1 MNKLILPNQTD
12 FQLKSTFWLSVTAG
26 SLILPFAIYHLT
38 HQSWQ
43 IGMGALIVAIGL
55 FIGTWSCYRKA
66 YNSVYTF
73 VLLTPIST
81 VLVAYLTNTVGVS
94 GSFWSYPTVLLF
106 YFMMSERQA
115 WISNLVFVVTM
126 LPLAWGLL
134 ETHEAV
140 RFSVTL
146 ILVSAYAAIFLR
158 VISRLYRERCEQA
171 ITDALTGLYNRSLLK
186 DSLVQAIHQTNRT
199 DTAFTLISMDIDF
212 FKEVNDELGHDMG
225 DHVLVQLGAFLKD
238 FFRESD
244 RVFRTGGEEFLIL
257 VYNTNEASSIDIA
270 ERLRRDIENLTLI
283 PGRSVTVSIGVAGPG
298 SEKDWKL
305 WMKTC
310 DDNLY
315 EAKNSGRNRVVAC
328 ST

>member
-1 MNKLILPNQTD
+1 MNKLISPDQSE
-12 FQLKSTFWLSVTAG
+12 FQFKSTFWLSATAG

-38 HQSWQ
+38 YQSWQ
-43 IGMGALIVAIGL
+43 IGMGAMIVTLGL
-55 FIGTWSCYRKA
+55 FVGTWSCYRKT
-66 YNSVYTF
+66 YNSLYTF
-73 VLLTPIST
+73 LLLTPVST
-81 VLVAYLTNTVGVS
+81 VLVAYLTNTVGIS

-115 WISNLVFVVTM
+115 LISNTIFVATM
-126 LPLAWGLL
+126 LPLVWGLL
-134 ETHEAV
+134 ETHEAT

-146 ILVSAYAAIFLR
+146 ILVSAYAAIFHR
-158 VISRLYRERCEQA
+158 VFSRLYRERCEQA
-171 ITDALTGLYNRSLLK
+171 ITDTLTGLYNRSLLK
-186 DSLVQAIHQTNRT
+186 DSLVQAIHQINRA

-212 FKEVNDELGHDMG
+212 FKEINDELGHDIG

-257 VYNTNEASSIDIA
+257 VYNANEASSVDIA
-270 ERLRRDIENLTLI
+270 ERLRTDIENLSLV
-283 PGRSVTVSIGVAGPG
+283 PGRTLTVSIGVAGPG

-305 WMKTC
+305 WMKAC

-328 ST
+328 SA